1 MGNLFR
7 IFDPSTRDILSLNW
21 LVVTIVLVT
30 MPKIFHSKMGRKSM
44 SWRSLLRFLHSDF
57 SMAIGVAPMQGLTPW
72 LLSAFT
78 LTLRINFLG
87 LIPYNFTASSNLS
100 VTLRI
105 SLFIWIGIQV
115 GYLIK
120 AKNHFLAHLVP
131 LGTPGVL
138 IPFIVFIELIRAI
151 IRPLTLSV
159 RLAANIVAGH
169 LLICLVNGAPYFSP
183 VIPVVLLA
191 GLLLIMLEL
200 GVVFI
205 QAYVFRTL
213 SRLYY
218 AELNER
224 VEL

>member
-1 MGNLFR
+1 M
-7 IFDPSTRDILSLNW
+7 
-21 LVVTIVLVT
+21 
-30 MPKIFHSKMGRKSM
+30 
-44 SWRSLLRFLHSDF
+44 
-57 SMAIGVAPMQGLTPW
+57 
-72 LLSAFT
+72 
-78 LTLRINFLG
+78 
-87 LIPYNFTASSNLS
+87 
-100 VTLRI
+100 
-105 SLFIWIGIQV
+105 
-115 GYLIK
+115 IK